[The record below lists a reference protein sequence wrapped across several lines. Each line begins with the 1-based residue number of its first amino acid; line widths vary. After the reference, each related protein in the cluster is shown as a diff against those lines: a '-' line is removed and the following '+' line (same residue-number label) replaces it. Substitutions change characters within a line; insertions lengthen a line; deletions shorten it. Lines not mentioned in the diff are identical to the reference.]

1 MCLFGCLI
9 HSLTVTTFLLL
20 SDLALEKAPYCFDF
34 VADRKTLS
42 LTVNCFPEVVAHH
55 AAFGLIDGR
64 GDGLEKEVSVT
75 FRLSAHQDDP
85 VLERFKLHNCQDLP
99 ETDVGLKEEFS
110 LYERQRKAVTKMLR
124 IEREEVTF
132 DELEMSEQPM
142 PGSTGWSLIAK
153 ATRRANLQGG

>member
-1 MCLFGCLI
+1 MFYCLI
-9 HSLTVTTFLLL
+9 HLLTVTSFLLL

-34 VADRKTLS
+34 VADRKTLT
-42 LTVNCFPEVVAHH
+42 LTVNCFPAVVAHH
-55 AAFGLIDGR
+55 AAYGLIDGR
-64 GDGLEKEVSVT
+64 GDGLEQEVSVT

-85 VLERFKLHNCQDLP
+85 VLERFKLHNCHDLP
-99 ETDVGLKEEFS
+99 ETNVELKEGFS
-110 LYERQRKAVTKMLR
+110 LYERQQKAVTKMLR

-153 ATRRANLQGG
+153 ATRHANLRGG